1 MNTRLFSRQVIVAA
15 VMATGVSLSMSPTV
29 EAGFFRRMFRGNCQQ
44 QTYYVQP
51 AAPAAPAN
59 TAAGTPQY
67 QSFSY
72 EPGSTAAQAAPA
84 VQPAGA
90 QATGGSYYQ
99 GSMRHEAGHPTPNLF
114 RGDSKIRGLQRN

>member
-15 VMATGVSLSMSPTV
+15 IMATAISLTMSPSLQ
-29 EAGFFRRMFRGNCQQ
+29 AGFFRRIFRGNCQQ

-51 AAPAAPAN
+51 ATPTAPAT

-72 EPGSTAAQAAPA
+72 EPGSTAAQAVAP
-84 VQPAGA
+84 VQQVAP

-99 GSMRHEAGHPTPNLF
+99 GSMRYESGSSTPNLF